1 MDNTQTC
8 CNDKKVHSV
17 HSYRSLDELTYK
29 IKQRLE
35 QLSLMKIRN
44 LFYGYHPEHHID
56 DEVNK
61 LSVLK
66 SSLDRVKKSFLHIQ
80 KSCLDDETIQ
90 KIVEKA
96 QKIVG
101 KAPCPSKR
109 KDISIGEEN
118 LQKYLISGPKC
129 VSYDTW
135 NEFSRFICG
144 KIGFTLSAEREI
156 CDITF
161 EISRNIVTCN
171 LLYALSVHKEMCD
184 LNYKVSRTKEECKLD
199 YKLLLEKNPKCDLEF
214 KSYLNYVHKHNLSFP
229 IINEVYSSGLAL
241 AEEDGEVVLCTP
253 LNNYNI
259 TKITPQSLEELLNL
273 GFVVELNK
281 FDIKADYKKS
291 YN

>member
-1 MDNTQTC
+1 MSHTHHTC
-8 CNDKKVHSV
+8 CNDKEICSI

-29 IKQRLE
+29 IKQKLIE
-35 QLSLMKIRN
+35 LSSMKIRN
-44 LFYGYHPEHHID
+44 LFYGYHPAVHID
-56 DEVNK
+56 DDVNM
-61 LSVLK
+61 LVILK
-66 SSLDRVKKSFLHIQ
+66 DSLDRIKTNFLHIQ

-96 QKIVG
+96 NKIVG
-101 KAPCPSKR
+101 RSACPKKR
-109 KDISIGEEN
+109 IDVKIGDESIN
-118 LQKYLISGPKC
+118 KYLMSGPRC

-135 NEFSRFICG
+135 NEFSRYICG
-144 KIGFTLSAEREI
+144 KVGFQITAEKEI

-161 EISRNIVTCN
+161 EISRNIISCN

-184 LNYKVSRTKEECKLD
+184 LNYKVSRTKDECKID

-214 KSYLNYVHKHNLSFP
+214 KSYLSYVHNHNLSFP

-241 AEEDGEVVLCTP
+241 AEEDGEAVLCTP
-253 LNNYNI
+253 LNNYKL

-281 FDIKADYKKS
+281 FDIINDYKKL
-291 YN
+291 